1 MAINFNVNPYYD
13 DYNEDKGFHR
23 ILFKPSVSVQ
33 ARELTQ
39 LQTILQKQVERM
51 GKHFFE
57 DGAMVIPGQIAIDT
71 RVKAVKLTAASV
83 GTRSVAND
91 FTSGNLVVSGSTT
104 GVEAIV
110 LLGVDAEGSDPPTL
124 LVRFTKTGTNN
135 IDREFTTS
143 ETIIATISGQP
154 ISFITASSTPV
165 VESSMAFIDA
175 GVYFVAQ
182 TFVKVLAQRIYLEKY
197 TTTPSYRVGLTLS
210 ESIIT
215 SDDDS
220 SLTDNALGSPNEAAP
235 GADRYKI
242 SLTLSKLSLTSTL
255 DQDFIELARV
265 VNGVVTKS
273 VSRTK
278 YSVLEKTLARRTF
291 EESGNYTVNPFRLQL
306 REYRNNFR
314 GEWTSGANVLVGD
327 IATYNGNTYV
337 ATTAGLTGGSA
348 PTHTFGEA
356 TSGVTWLYTQ
366 FPKYNSGLFS
376 PKNNSTLTTEQ
387 AGEAL
392 FVAGVEPGKAY
403 ISGYEV
409 EKIATD
415 YISIPKSREYSSV
428 ISDDI
433 STTIGNYVVV
443 SNVYLNVTSVNVES
457 STTVDLYNQFG
468 PTTKVGTAKIR
479 AINYD
484 SGNASLTNATFR
496 LSLFDIDLNE
506 GKSFSRDVKHFNT
519 TGFSANI
526 QGFNSDYVVLTGT
539 GNASASTTV
548 NGSGSLFTDELVVGD
563 YIYFD
568 SPAEGTRRVTAVN
581 SDYSI
586 TIDSAATITN
596 SRLYR
601 VQAQLK
607 NTEFTPAIFLMPF
620 SGIKSVVPNV
630 IITANTLTGSSDG
643 SGVLTLTL
651 GSGTFPAGTST
662 DSVVVFNRTSGRTQ
676 KPTFTTLTADNS
688 SLTITGLTASNNY
701 SVVAP
706 QKQTLTAPDYQK
718 KTKTPTFASITV
730 TDPKIYS
737 SREIDLGKTD
747 VFEIV
752 GITQETSNG
761 NVEISDWFVLDNGQR
776 STYYDVS
783 KLVRRTNYPAPS
795 GNIRVGFRYFSHSAG
810 IYFSKDSYINI
821 LYENIPVFYGDN
833 YSVRLAD
840 VLDFRPV
847 KNDNGVGFKT
857 QYLPH
862 TGFDNYFSYDY
873 YLTRKDKVC
882 VDLNGNVF
890 TLQGAAALISQDP
903 NDPAVGMPLYKLNLQ
918 PYTMSTKEP
927 DIRVDIVDNKR
938 FTMKDIANLEKRIE
952 NIEYYTALSL
962 LEQDTVSLSIRDAYG
977 LERFKNGF
985 VVDNFE
991 GHGVGD
997 VFAPDYRCS
1006 VDMENNEL
1014 RPQYTID
1021 NVNLVEKNIT
1031 EADRTSAGY
1040 QVTGD
1045 LVTLK
1050 YSSVALVDQPY
1061 ASRVENVNP
1070 FSVATFLGD
1079 IQLTPS
1085 SDEWFEV
1092 ETRPEI
1098 VVNEEGNFDAVVT
1111 TLESAGAL
1119 TTVWNAWQTQWSGT
1133 STSSVTR
1140 LDSQLGSTLGTDFD
1154 RRFGIT
1160 NAGAQVAGASRQV
1173 NLQVD
1178 TITSGQ
1184 ARSGVRTSVV
1194 SRIDRRV
1201 IDDRVVSTAT
1211 IPFIRSRAL
1220 RFVGRGFKPNT
1231 RLYAFFDNVNVGAYI
1246 RPATKLTYSAVS
1258 GTFDYQTNYDTYGD
1272 ENDRNP
1278 RRISSVSEP
1287 AFNKGDIVYE
1297 GTTLATAN
1305 ATGVVAYVDTQSTP
1319 KVLHVVNVK
1328 GTFVA
1333 GRTITG
1339 SPSTSTTGTVSA
1351 NATIET
1357 TGNALITNAYGDIA
1371 GVFTIPNSA
1380 ALRFRTG
1387 NREFKLADDISNI
1400 SGNTTSSGR
1409 VIYPATGVLQTRQS
1423 TIAATRNAEI
1433 VRNQVSD
1440 TRTITESL
1448 ERVVSDTGWNA
1459 PPPPPAVLP
1468 PQPAVVFSEPTPAA
1482 AGDMW
1487 WGTDNVG
1494 GDGGPGGGEDPLA
1507 QTFTVDQRGGCF
1519 LTKIDIF
1526 FSQKD
1531 STLPIT
1537 LEIRTTVN
1545 GYPGSRVLPFARVVL
1560 TPAQVN
1566 TSADANTPTTFTFPS
1581 PVYVQEGVEYA
1592 IVLLSDSFN
1601 YKVWISQLGD
1611 DLVGT
1616 DRKISQQPYLG
1627 SLFKSQ
1633 NASTWNADQLQ
1644 DLKFKLYRAQF
1655 DTANIGKL
1663 SLVNES
1669 LSPKLLPKNAI
1680 ILSNTSPHVTVVHPS
1695 HGMSSG
1701 ASVTLSGFTDTG
1713 NVKASDINK
1722 THTIANVLLDSY
1734 TVLSGNIANVTTTF
1748 TTANIRATEDI
1759 VFDVM
1764 QPIIQ
1769 FQNFPQTTVSFT
1781 ANVSTASLGSTRS
1794 STPVSVVANENNYFA
1809 SPRAIK
1815 STVNEVGSGTGRKA
1829 FELVCFMASV
1839 QNNLS
1844 PIIDLNRTSLVA
1856 ISNRINDITANTANF
1871 VHHNTTV
1878 LSANTKIEFSGNTLA
1893 TTSGD
1898 VANIL
1903 AQLVPGKTITITN
1916 VGGNATNNANVVI
1929 SSVKNLNGVANVT
1942 CYYTFAT
1949 ELSGNAYTIV
1959 QKENFVDERAPQNGS
1974 AAAKY
1979 ITRQLNFQNPSRY
1992 LRIMFAA
1999 NAPAGTAI
2007 DVYYRTLVLGS
2018 LIPLKDTN
2026 YVQAT
2031 PVTPIVPTNDPSQF
2045 TDITYEIDNL
2055 PAFSAAAVK
2064 IVFRS
2069 SNSSQIPSIKDLRIV
2084 ACP

>member
-13 DYNEDKGFHR
+13 DYDEDKGFHR

-71 RVKAVKLTAASV
+71 RVKAVKLTSASV
-83 GTRSVAND
+83 GTRNIAND
-91 FTSGNLVVSGSTT
+91 FASGTLTVTGATT

-110 LLGVDAEGSDPPTL
+110 LLGVPAEGSDPPTL
-124 LVRFTKTGTNN
+124 LVRFTKAGTNN
-135 IDREFTTS
+135 ISREFGAS
-143 ETIIATISGQP
+143 ETLSVTIGGQP
-154 ISFITASSTPV
+154 VTFITAVSDPV
-165 VESSMAFIDA
+165 TNSSMAFIDA

-182 TFVKVLAQRIYLEKY
+182 TFVKVLAQRIVLEKY
-197 TTTPSYRVGLTLS
+197 SNAPTYRVGLTLS

-215 SDDDS
+215 SVDDT
-220 SLTDNALGSPNEAAP
+220 SLADNALGSPNETAP

-242 SLTLSKLSLTSTL
+242 SLTLSKLSITSAL

-265 VNGVVTKS
+265 VNGITTKS

-278 YSVLEKTLARRTF
+278 YSILEKTLARRTF
-291 EESGNYTVNPFRLQL
+291 EESGNYTVAPFRLQL
-306 REYRNNFR
+306 KEYRNNFR
-314 GEWTSGANVLVGD
+314 GEWQTGANVLVGD
-327 IATYNGNTYV
+327 VATYNGNIYV
-337 ATTAGLTGGSA
+337 ATTEGKTGGSA
-348 PTHTFGEA
+348 PTHTFGET

-366 FPKYNSGLFS
+366 FPKYNGGHYT
-376 PKNNSTLTTEQ
+376 PRNDSTLQTEQ
-387 AGEAL
+387 ANEAKV
-392 FVAGVEPGKAY
+392 VAGIEPGKAY
-403 ISGYEV
+403 IQGYEV

-415 YISIPKSREYSSV
+415 FISIPKSREYSSV
-428 ISDDI
+428 TSDDI
-433 STTIGNYVVV
+433 NTTIGNYVVV
-443 SNVYLNVTSVNVES
+443 SNVYLNTTTLNVES
-457 STTVDLYNQFG
+457 SFSIDLYNQFG
-468 PTTKVGTAKIR
+468 ATTKVGTARVRGIY
-479 AINYD
+479 YD
-484 SGNASLTNATFR
+484 SGNASLTNSNFR
-496 LSLFDIDLNE
+496 LSLFDIDLSE
-506 GKSFSRDVKHFNT
+506 GRSFSRDVKHFYSAS
-519 TGFSANI
+519 GFSANV
-526 QGFNSDYVVLTGT
+526 QGFNSDYAVLTGT

-581 SDYSI
+581 NDYSI

-601 VQAQLK
+601 IQTQLK
-607 NTEFTPAIFLMPF
+607 NTEFTPALFLMPY
-620 SGIKSVVPNV
+620 SGIKAVTPTTL
-630 IITANTLTGSSDG
+630 ITANTWNQAASGGS
-643 SGVLTLTL
+643 LTLTL
-651 GSGTFPAGTST
+651 GTGAFPAGMTS
-662 DSVVVFNRTSGRTQ
+662 DSVTIINRTSGRTQ
-676 KPTFTTLTADNS
+676 KGTFSTLTSDQTT
-688 SLTITGLTASNNY
+688 LTITGLTTTNNY

-706 QKQTLTAPDYQK
+706 LKQTLSGPNYQRK
-718 KTKTPTFASITV
+718 IKTPTFASITI
-730 TDPKIYS
+730 TDSTLYTN
-737 SREIDLGKTD
+737 REISLNKTD
-747 VFEIV
+747 AFEIV
-752 GITQETSNG
+752 GITQVSPTG
-761 NVEISDWFVLDNGQR
+761 NVEISEWFTLDTGQR
-776 STYYDVS
+776 STHYDVS
-783 KLVRRTNYPAPS
+783 KLVRKANYPAPS
-795 GNIRVGFRYFSHSAG
+795 GNVRVGFRYYAHSADG
-810 IYFSKDSYINI
+810 IYFSNESYTSTP
-821 LYENIPVFYGDN
+821 YEKIPVFYGDN
-833 YSVRLAD
+833 YIIRLAD

-857 QYLPH
+857 QYLPYV
-862 TGFDNYFSYDY
+862 GFDNYFSYEY
-873 YLTRKDKVC
+873 YLTRKDKIC
-882 VDLNGNVF
+882 LDLNGNVF
-890 TLQGAAALISQDP
+890 TMQGAAALISQDP
-903 NDPAVGMPLYKLNLQ
+903 NDPSVGMPLYKVNLQ

-927 DIRVDIVDNKR
+927 DIRVDPIDNKR
-938 FTMKDIANLEKRIE
+938 FTMKDIATLEKRIE

-997 VFAPDYRCS
+997 VFATDYRCS
-1006 VDMENNEL
+1006 IDMENNEL

-1021 NVNLVEKNIT
+1021 NVNLVEKFIG
-1031 EADRTSAGY
+1031 EADRTSAAY

-1050 YSSVALVDQPY
+1050 YTDVALVDQPY

-1098 VVNEEGNFDAVVT
+1098 VINEEGNFDAVVT
-1111 TLESAGAL
+1111 ALETAGAL

-1133 STSSVTR
+1133 TASSVTR
-1140 LDSQLGSTLGTDFD
+1140 LDSQLGSSLGTDFD

-1160 NAGAQVAGASRQV
+1160 NAGAQVAGATRQV
-1173 NLQVD
+1173 SLQLD
-1178 TITSGQ
+1178 TTTLGQ
-1184 ARSGVRTSVV
+1184 ARTGVRTSVI

-1211 IPFIRSRAL
+1211 VPFIRSRAL

-1231 RLYAFFDNVNVGAYI
+1231 RLYAFFDNMNVGAYI

-1258 GTFDYQTNYDTYGD
+1258 GTFDYQKNYDTYGD

-1278 RRISSVSEP
+1278 RRISSVPEP
-1287 AFNKGDIVYE
+1287 AFNRGDIVYE
-1297 GTTLATAN
+1297 GTTLTTAN

-1319 KVLHVVNVK
+1319 KVLHLVNVK
-1328 GTFVA
+1328 GTFIE
-1333 GRTITG
+1333 GRTIAA
-1339 SPSTSTTGTVSA
+1339 SPTTSTTGTVSA
-1351 NATIET
+1351 NATIES

-1371 GVFTIPNSA
+1371 GVFTIPNTD

-1400 SGNTTSSGR
+1400 SGNTTTSGR

-1423 TIAATRNAEI
+1423 TIAATRNAEV
-1433 VRNQVSD
+1433 VRNQVGE
-1440 TRTITESL
+1440 TRTLTESL
-1448 ERVVSDTGWNA
+1448 EKVVSDTGWVA
-1459 PPPPPAVLP
+1459 PPPPPAVVP
-1468 PQPAVVFSEPTPAA
+1468 PQPAVVFTEPTPVASE
-1482 AGDMW
+1482 DW
-1487 WGTDNVG
+1487 WAPPNNE
-1494 GDGGPGGGEDPLA
+1494 GGPGDGGEDPLA

-1519 LTKIDIF
+1519 LTKVDIF

-1531 STLPIT
+1531 SALPIT
-1537 LEIRTTVN
+1537 LEIRTTLN

-1566 TSADANTPTTFTFPS
+1566 TSADASTATTFTFPS

-1601 YKVWISQLGD
+1601 YKVWISQLGE

-1633 NASTWNADQLQ
+1633 NASTWTADQLQ

-1669 LSPKLLPKNAI
+1669 LAPKLLPRNAI
-1680 ILSNTSPHVTVVHPS
+1680 VISNGSPHVTVIHPS
-1695 HGMSSG
+1695 HGMLSG
-1701 ASVTLSGFTDTG
+1701 ASVTLSGFTNTG

-1722 THTIANVLLDSY
+1722 THTIGNVLLDSY
-1734 TVLSGNIANVTTTF
+1734 TVLSGNVGNVSTTF
-1748 TTANIRATEDI
+1748 TSANIRATEDI
-1759 VFDVM
+1759 VFDVL
-1764 QPIIQ
+1764 QPVIQ
-1769 FQNFPQTTVSFT
+1769 FQNFPQTSVSFS
-1781 ANVSTASLGSTRS
+1781 ANVSTTAVGATRS
-1794 STPVSVVANENNYFA
+1794 STPVSVVANENNYFS

-1815 STVNEVGSGTGRKA
+1815 SVVNETGAGTGRKA
-1829 FELVCFMASV
+1829 FELVCFMTSA

-1856 ISNRINDITANTANF
+1856 ISNRIDDITANTANF

-1878 LSANTKIEFSGNTLA
+1878 LSANTKIEFSGNVFS
-1893 TTSGD
+1893 TTHPT
-1898 VANIL
+1898 VANVL
-1903 AQLVPGKTITITN
+1903 AQLVPGKTITLTN
-1916 VGGNATNNANVVI
+1916 VGGNPTNNANVVI

-1942 CYYTFAT
+1942 CFYTFAT
-1949 ELSGNAYTIV
+1949 ELSGNAYTLV

-1979 ITRQLNFQNPSRY
+1979 ITRQLNFQNPSKY

-1999 NAPAGTAI
+1999 NAPAGTSI

-2018 LIPLKDTN
+2018 QAPLKDVN
-2026 YVQAT
+2026 FVQVT
-2031 PVTPIVPTNDPSQF
+2031 PVTAIVPTNDPSQF

-2069 SNSSQIPSIKDLRIV
+2069 SNSSQIPTIKDLRII